1 MKLSNLKPLIIIAL
15 SAISVSVFAS
25 SDDESCTSEPKS
37 KWMTT
42 KTVRAMYE
50 KQGYDIQ
57 RIKSEGS
64 CYEVYVKDKDGK
76 KVELLV
82 NPIDGSEVRK
92 DDKS

>member
-1 MKLSNLKPLIIIAL
+1 MKSLNVKSLIIIAL
-15 SAISVSVFAS
+15 SAASVSVFAS

-42 KTVRAMYE
+42 KNVQAMYE
-50 KQGYDIQ
+50 KQGYNIQ
-57 RIKSEGS
+57 RIKTEGS

-82 NPIDGSEVRK
+82 NPIDGSQVRK